1 MLNVD
6 SVALDLI
13 VGELY
18 PVKGY
23 ASGSMTSMF
32 ISIYLHIFILI
43 YLHFVSTLLYVSAVD
58 CRPATTVFTGL
69 LFVVLACSQR
79 VRFKFVFGQICLYC
93 GLWGGSLVRSSLF
106 LLRSLGGSLVPMG
119 VV

>member
-1 MLNVD
+1 MRVWLDDFNVYFY
-6 SVALDLI
+6 I
-13 VGELY
+13 F
-18 PVKGY
+18 
-23 ASGSMTSMF
+23 TC
-32 ISIYLHIFILI
+32 IYTYI
-43 YLHFVSTLLYVSAVD
+43 YIHFVSTLLYVSAVD

-79 VRFKFVFGQICLYC
+79 VRFKFVFGQIYLYC
-93 GLWGGSLVRSSLF
+93 GLWGESLIRSSLF